1 MKHDAY
7 QMIHPFQDD
16 GCINRLIEEY
26 KKYKSLVI
34 GFDFDNTIFDYHNIG
49 ANFSEIINILKK
61 CKDLG
66 FILCLSTSEDNPEW
80 LNWKVKYCEHFG
92 IKPDY
97 INESPILN
105 GTKKPFFSILLD
117 DRAGLQSAF
126 SILQKVIKYAEEE
139 QIGGNIQTIKENIH
153 S

>member
-1 MKHDAY
+1 MSNFSPF
-7 QMIHPFQDD
+7 IHPYCDD
-16 GCINRLIEEY
+16 GCITRLIDEY
-26 KKYKSLVI
+26 HKYKSLVI
-34 GFDFDNTIFDYHNIG
+34 GFDFDNTVFDYHNNGQCYAQVID
-49 ANFSEIINILKK
+49 ILKQ

-66 FILCLSTSEDNPEW
+66 FTLCLCTSELDPEW
-80 LNWKVKYCEHFG
+80 LDWKVKYCEHFG

-97 INESPILN
+97 INESPILK

-126 SILQKVIKYAEEE
+126 LILQSVIKYAEKE
-139 QIGGNIQTIKENIH
+139 QVDGNIQTIKENTH